1 MKFLKSIAPSIINPL
16 TLIINQ
22 SLTTGIFPTSLK
34 IAKVIPLFKKDS
46 HEIVDN
52 YRPVSLLTSLSKVFE
67 KAVYIQLSKYFNSN
81 NLFYNSQYGFREDHS
96 TEHASLELIDK
107 ITTDLEK
114 KRNSIAI
121 FMDLSKAF
129 DTLNHN
135 ILLHK
140 LQYYGLNDTPL
151 RWFASYLFNRSQYV
165 EINKVKSTPLPLTT
179 GVPQGSILGPLL
191 FLIYM
196 NDIPEASM
204 VFSFILYADDTSL
217 KTFVTTE
224 GDKSG
229 LSLSFDSINRE
240 ILKVSDWL
248 NVNMLS
254 LNIKKTKYMCFHS
267 YQKTSLK
274 VLPNLSVCGINIE
287 TVKKNS

>member
-1 MKFLKSIAPSIINPL
+1 MHHGKAVTDKSEIVNIFNNFFVNIGPELSSKIVTQDKKPFTSYLKKNITSVFEFSFVEEDATAKIIKSLKNKPSAGHDGISLKFLKSIAPSIINPL

-114 KRNSIAI
+114 KTKFNCD
-121 FMDLSKAF
+121 F
-129 DTLNHN
+129 
-135 ILLHK
+135 
-140 LQYYGLNDTPL
+140 YGPIQGI
-151 RWFASYLFNRSQYV
+151 RHF
-165 EINKVKSTPLPLTT
+165 KS
-179 GVPQGSILGPLL
+179 
-191 FLIYM
+191 
-196 NDIPEASM
+196 
-204 VFSFILYADDTSL
+204 
-217 KTFVTTE
+217 
-224 GDKSG
+224 
-229 LSLSFDSINRE
+229 
-240 ILKVSDWL
+240 
-248 NVNMLS
+248 
-254 LNIKKTKYMCFHS
+254 
-267 YQKTSLK
+267 
-274 VLPNLSVCGINIE
+274 
-287 TVKKNS
+287 